1 MMNAEYMVCL
11 ATFASIQAW
20 GVEKGMLAGL
30 VLAALSFTIT
40 YAQVPLY
47 FGEEKNTQTDGE
59 KPATRWSV

>member
-1 MMNAEYMVCL
+1 MMNAEYLVCL

-40 YAQVPLY
+40 YAQVR
-47 FGEEKNTQTDGE
+47 EEIIDIDR
-59 KPATRWSV
+59 KPAALEC